1 MLNGTG
7 TTWDV
12 AKVMVLNDIS
22 KVRSREKNYR
32 RLLIGRV
39 DRGKPSEGILQL
51 EQLWEIFVVG
61 IMQRL

>member
-7 TTWDV
+7 TTWDMV
-12 AKVMVLNDIS
+12 KVMVLNDIS
-22 KVRSREKNYR
+22 KVRRREKNYR
-32 RLLIGRV
+32 RLLIEQV